1 MVTGSRCGG
10 RGRALPRA
18 PRELGIGTFV
28 SDEGGYTS
36 VAVALALLVSLT
48 LVFSSAAAI
57 WAAGRSADVQAV
69 ADATALAGSNVVA
82 SYTTVATVLD
92 ACVLTMGM
100 AGMVTLGAGLVV
112 SAVPGMVA
120 AGAQTVN
127 AATRVLEAR
136 QRFATSAARGLTAL
150 ESTLPLAI
158 AARSAAVAR
167 ANSSGEADYSG
178 CAIPFPR
185 QSQTDFSGLDAEV
198 GTQGATEAAE
208 RLQEASE
215 RARQAKEAAVDA
227 FEEGWLADCGQE
239 PMSMRERA
247 GALAGLQGA
256 QNPDFATSEGWG
268 FEVAIARARAYYER
282 RAVIEAPSGDGVEER
297 VDSAARALFYAYASA
312 QLAQARCVRLDDG
325 RMDLSLPELP
335 RNTAQMRETTMY
347 TDATWP
353 CTQQGDGL
361 VLHAFADCPGATGP
375 SAGLASL
382 AALDAGQV
390 RECGV
395 CHMDS
400 VALGKVASA
409 STSIGNGFEHYWQR
423 VVEASR
429 DYDVAC
435 DELADAERDM
445 QGAAQDGAGAFDE
458 ALEALAVPRPRL
470 CPPGAWGCVAVV
482 ARSSDISIPPSLTS
496 SFLSPVGLPA
506 SAAVSAATLAPDES
520 TRGNGVLTR
529 FFEAISGESLGEAGV
544 LGSVVGLWS
553 SLLQGYGAASGG
565 MGQAAGS
572 VLDGIGGV
580 AGESVAG
587 WLRDAIGG
595 IVRSAGF
602 EPVDLRLR
610 KPVLTNSQNVLDQA
624 GLGGVAEVREL
635 VESLPRGASASQ
647 MAQALGQYVS
657 NELGGGSFT
666 VAELPVPGT
675 DLTIPL
681 TLDVG
686 ELLGEAA

>member
-112 SAVPGMVA
+112 SAVPGMAA

-198 GTQGATEAAE
+198 GTQGVTEAAE

-256 QNPDFATSEGWG
+256 QNPDFATSEG
-268 FEVAIARARAYYER
+268 R
-282 RAVIEAPSGDGVEER
+282 
-297 VDSAARALFYAYASA
+297 
-312 QLAQARCVRLDDG
+312 
-325 RMDLSLPELP
+325 
-335 RNTAQMRETTMY
+335 
-347 TDATWP
+347 
-353 CTQQGDGL
+353 
-361 VLHAFADCPGATGP
+361 
-375 SAGLASL
+375 
-382 AALDAGQV
+382 
-390 RECGV
+390 
-395 CHMDS
+395 
-400 VALGKVASA
+400 
-409 STSIGNGFEHYWQR
+409 
-423 VVEASR
+423 
-429 DYDVAC
+429 
-435 DELADAERDM
+435 
-445 QGAAQDGAGAFDE
+445 
-458 ALEALAVPRPRL
+458 
-470 CPPGAWGCVAVV
+470 
-482 ARSSDISIPPSLTS
+482 
-496 SFLSPVGLPA
+496 
-506 SAAVSAATLAPDES
+506 
-520 TRGNGVLTR
+520 
-529 FFEAISGESLGEAGV
+529 
-544 LGSVVGLWS
+544 
-553 SLLQGYGAASGG
+553 
-565 MGQAAGS
+565 
-572 VLDGIGGV
+572 
-580 AGESVAG
+580 
-587 WLRDAIGG
+587 
-595 IVRSAGF
+595 
-602 EPVDLRLR
+602 
-610 KPVLTNSQNVLDQA
+610 
-624 GLGGVAEVREL
+624 
-635 VESLPRGASASQ
+635 
-647 MAQALGQYVS
+647 
-657 NELGGGSFT
+657 
-666 VAELPVPGT
+666 
-675 DLTIPL
+675 
-681 TLDVG
+681 
-686 ELLGEAA
+686 